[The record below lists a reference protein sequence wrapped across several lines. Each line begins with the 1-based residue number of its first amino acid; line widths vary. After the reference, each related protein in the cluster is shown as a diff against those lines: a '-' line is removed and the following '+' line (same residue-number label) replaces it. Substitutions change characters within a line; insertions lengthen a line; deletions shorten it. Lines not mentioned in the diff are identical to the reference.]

1 MNKRTG
7 ILLLVVIVMA
17 LFSGCTEMSDE
28 QIAQKMKEKQ
38 DSIKDFSATMVIT
51 SDFGGKSEMAKAKMM
66 NKMPDK
72 NRIEY
77 LEPAEMAGQIMVND
91 GKTIWNYNPTKN
103 EVTRMDM
110 PEIGKLSEQDYTR
123 SIKELLNQTDIS
135 CLGTDKFE
143 GRSVYII
150 KASPKNGSMGIRYN
164 MLVDSENWM
173 PLKMEMFDKNDKLMT
188 SIEYRDI
195 KFNTGISDSEFEFK
209 VPEGA
214 KVVTRELPAPPKKMT
229 LEEARKEVNF
239 TVLTPSY
246 LPESYTFDS
255 ATVFKYD
262 DKESVSL
269 LYRNSSSTLVLTEKL
284 LDDIQRPDFGE
295 VEKVSINGAE
305 GKLISLPGSN
315 MLVWN
320 NGKLELMLSGTF
332 SKEEMIKVAGSVK

>member
-17 LFSGCTEMSDE
+17 LFSGCIEMSAE

-164 MLVDSENWM
+164 MFVDSENWM

-246 LPESYTFDS
+246 LPEGYMFDS

>member
-1 MNKRTG
+1 
-7 ILLLVVIVMA
+7 
-17 LFSGCTEMSDE
+17 
-28 QIAQKMKEKQ
+28 
-38 DSIKDFSATMVIT
+38 
-51 SDFGGKSEMAKAKMM
+51 
-66 NKMPDK
+66 
-72 NRIEY
+72 
-77 LEPAEMAGQIMVND
+77 
-91 GKTIWNYNPTKN
+91 
-103 EVTRMDM
+103 
-110 PEIGKLSEQDYTR
+110 
-123 SIKELLNQTDIS
+123 
-135 CLGTDKFE
+135 
-143 GRSVYII
+143 
-150 KASPKNGSMGIRYN
+150 

-229 LEEARKEVNF
+229 LEEAMKEVNF

-246 LPESYTFDS
+246 LPEGYTFDS

-295 VEKVSINGAE
+295 VEKVSINGSE

>member
-17 LFSGCTEMSDE
+17 LFSGCTEMSAE

-38 DSIKDFSATMVIT
+38 DCIKDFSATMVIT

-91 GKTIWNYNPTKN
+91 GKTIWNYNPAKN

-164 MLVDSENWM
+164 MFVDSENWM

-239 TVLTPSY
+239 TVLTPSC
-246 LPESYTFDS
+246 LPEGYTFDS